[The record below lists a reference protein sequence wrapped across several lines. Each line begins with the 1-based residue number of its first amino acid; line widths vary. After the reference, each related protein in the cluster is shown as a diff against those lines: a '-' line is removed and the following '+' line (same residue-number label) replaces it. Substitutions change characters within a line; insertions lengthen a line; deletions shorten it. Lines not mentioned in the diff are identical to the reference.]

1 MAEEQAGWDLAK
13 LPVDSI
19 WGYKGVP
26 YKIMRAPDADTLIQ
40 YNDVWYPCIIYRNA
54 EYNGKTYYR
63 KGRPDPGTHK
73 VVLDVQV
80 GADECN

>member
-63 KGRPDPGTHK
+63 SSREFLEKFNR
-73 VVLDVQV
+73 LS
-80 GADECN
+80 